1 MFRMVFLYFNY
12 NLIILKWQKVKNK
25 FPITIYFN
33 EHFFFSSKVYKLKV
47 LNYVMNNKKLEL
59 LKIFSPAILTLIV
72 HTYLD
77 INNIYQLTGWMDLPM
92 HFLGGVGIGV
102 SYFLFLKF
110 LQRENYLGGM
120 HKFIFFVFVISLV
133 SITAV
138 GWELF
143 EFFIDLSGLK
153 TDLTSQPSVQDT
165 MVDFIL
171 GILGG
176 IIGYVLT
183 FKFSKR

>member
-1 MFRMVFLYFNY
+1 
-12 NLIILKWQKVKNK
+12 
-25 FPITIYFN
+25 
-33 EHFFFSSKVYKLKV
+33 
-47 LNYVMNNKKLEL
+47 MNNKTLEL

-77 INNIYQLTGWMDLPM
+77 INNLYQAINGLDLPM
-92 HFLGGVGIGV
+92 HFFGGVGIGA

-120 HKFIFFVFVISLV
+120 HKIVFFVFVISLV
-133 SITAV
+133 SVTAV

-165 MVDFIL
+165 MVDFIM
-171 GILGG
+171 GISGG
-176 IIGYVLT
+176 IIGYLLT
-183 FKFSKR
+183 FKFSKK